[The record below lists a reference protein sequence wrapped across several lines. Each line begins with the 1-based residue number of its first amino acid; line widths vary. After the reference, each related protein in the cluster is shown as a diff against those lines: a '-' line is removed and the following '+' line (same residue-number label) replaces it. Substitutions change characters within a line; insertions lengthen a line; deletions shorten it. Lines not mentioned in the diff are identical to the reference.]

1 MQMTCLSSS
10 SLSSFPELFR
20 ACFLG
25 GFSGAQDTGKVMVL
39 VTLEAELGDVL
50 HDSEGDTGIFSDL
63 PVDEDNVEHE
73 EEEEN
78 MSGSAVEAD
87 NETSSWHPLCWREE

>member
-1 MQMTCLSSS
+1 M
-10 SLSSFPELFR
+10 FPVLFR

-39 VTLEAELGDVL
+39 VTLEAELG
-50 HDSEGDTGIFSDL
+50 DSEGDTGIFSDL

>member
-1 MQMTCLSSS
+1 
-10 SLSSFPELFR
+10 
-20 ACFLG
+20 
-25 GFSGAQDTGKVMVL
+25 MVL

-50 HDSEGDTGIFSDL
+50 QDSEGDTGIFSDL
-63 PVDEDNVEHE
+63 PVDENNVEHG

-78 MSGSAVEAD
+78 MSGSAVEPD

>member
-1 MQMTCLSSS
+1 
-10 SLSSFPELFR
+10 
-20 ACFLG
+20 
-25 GFSGAQDTGKVMVL
+25 MVL

-50 HDSEGDTGIFSDL
+50 HDSEGVTGIFSDL

-78 MSGSAVEAD
+78 MSASAVEAD
-87 NETSSWHPLCWREE
+87 NERSSWHPLCWREE